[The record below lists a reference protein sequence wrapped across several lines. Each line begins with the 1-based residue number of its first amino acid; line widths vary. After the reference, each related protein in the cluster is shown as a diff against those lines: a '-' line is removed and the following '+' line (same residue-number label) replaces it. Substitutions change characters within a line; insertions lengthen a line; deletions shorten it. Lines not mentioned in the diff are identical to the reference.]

1 MQDRPRPARRRLR
14 YAGQRTRQA
23 FGQFRALPHDLRT
36 SLLQLSLALA
46 GTPILLLFALAWA
59 PVSHDALLPE
69 ARPGRIVLTQPL
81 PPAPA
86 SDDALTHALRAQAET
101 LRQAPAVTE
110 AIVASLP
117 PSALPDSPE
126 TRPESLRAALM
137 PAVLP
142 PRLLDPPPLPATRHF
157 RSPPAWQQTPTAH
170 QVAGWTQ
177 RLSFPGPTGRQP
189 PAAPPLPVGKPPDG
203 RLLPL
208 QDAAVQTADLPAA
221 HSLAIARRTR
231 RALRQAEADH
241 ALPDGL
247 LQALALVESGTNVA
261 GERHPWPWSLNSN
274 GHGWRF
280 ASRTEALEGLERLL
294 LAGYASVDL
303 GALQVNLFWHGEDV
317 GEFAHGL
324 DPEGN
329 ARISARFLKELQRQF
344 GSWEAAVRHYHSYN
358 PVHQQRYLCR
368 VSRELRGLGRDPG
381 QLFGPDSCG

>member
-23 FGQFRALPHDLRT
+23 FGHFRALPHDLRT

-46 GTPILLLFALAWA
+46 GTPILLLFVLAWA
-59 PVSHDALLPE
+59 PISHDTLLPE
-69 ARPGRIVLTQPL
+69 ARPGRIALTQPL

-86 SDDALTHALRAQAET
+86 RGDALTRALRAQAEA

-117 PSALPDSPE
+117 PSVLPDRPE
-126 TRPESLRAALM
+126 TLRAALM
-137 PAVLP
+137 PAVRP
-142 PRLLDPPPLPATRHF
+142 PRLLDPPPLPAARHF
-157 RSPPAWQQTPTAH
+157 RSAPAWQQSPAAH
-170 QVAGWTQ
+170 QIAGWTQ
-177 RLSFPGPTGRQP
+177 RLSFPGPTGRLP

-221 HSLAIARRTR
+221 HSLAIAQRTR
-231 RALRQAEADH
+231 RALQRAEADH
-241 ALPDGL
+241 GLPHGL
-247 LQALALVESGTNVA
+247 LLALALVESGTNVA

-274 GHGWRF
+274 GHAWRF
-280 ASRTEALEGLERLL
+280 ASRSEALEGLERLL

-303 GALQVNLFWHGEDV
+303 GALQVNLYWHGEDV

-324 DPEGN
+324 DPERN

-344 GSWEAAVRHYHSYN
+344 GSWDAAVRHYHSYN

-368 VSRELRGLGRDPG
+368 VSRELRAMGRDPA
-381 QLFGPDSCG
+381 QLFGDAGCE